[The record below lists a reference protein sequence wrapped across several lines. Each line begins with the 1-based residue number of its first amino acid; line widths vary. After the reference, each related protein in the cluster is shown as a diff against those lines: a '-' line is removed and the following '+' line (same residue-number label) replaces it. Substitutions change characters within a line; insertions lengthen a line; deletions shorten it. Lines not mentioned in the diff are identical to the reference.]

1 MGFGASFHSAGFTA
15 SMITP
20 KQITHIILL
29 AVVAECVLPLRITS
43 AGPIQLLLCC
53 KGAKSSLC
61 KIPWVDC
68 VHKNTSDGNLQAVL
82 FYSSFTLYFRM
93 NLFALVGTS
102 LEMHILTPREHLS
115 GVDFAF
121 HLHSGLREFSLL
133 MQLSL
138 QRSWSF
144 LPIQFQN
151 HDLGIS
157 LPSSRHGLL
166 LLLQLSASRA
176 SK

>member
-1 MGFGASFHSAGFTA
+1 MKKSFSWFHSIHDNTQVDHPHHSFSCGSRVHT
-15 SMITP
+15 TP
-20 KQITHIILL
+20 
-29 AVVAECVLPLRITS
+29 ENS

-53 KGAKSSLC
+53 KGAESSLC

-68 VHKNTSDGNLQAVL
+68 VHKDTSDGNLQTVL

-102 LEMHILTPREHLS
+102 LEMHILQCREHLS

-121 HLHSGLREFSLL
+121 HLHSSLREFSLV

-138 QRSWSF
+138 QGSWSF
-144 LPIQFQN
+144 LPMQFQN

-166 LLLQLSASRA
+166 LLLQL
-176 SK
+176 